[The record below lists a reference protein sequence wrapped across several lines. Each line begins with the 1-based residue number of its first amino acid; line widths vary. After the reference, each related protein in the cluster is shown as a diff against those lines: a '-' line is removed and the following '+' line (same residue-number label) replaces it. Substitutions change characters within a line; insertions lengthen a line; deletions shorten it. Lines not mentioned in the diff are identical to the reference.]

1 MSEVEKEAITEFD
14 SWGIRAFTT
23 TRNAGTFS
31 LASAEPV
38 NEVMGRWSAVQSDLR
53 EVAHRLVSVRQV
65 HGDHV
70 LVHTGGWEGWLR
82 AGEADGHIASERGTA
97 LAVGIAD
104 CVPVF
109 IAHSSGVVGLLHSG
123 WRGTAARITAKAIDA
138 FQRYGIPGGDLA
150 IHLGPAICGRCYEVS
165 ADVREQLTGQPAIRP
180 GNVDLR
186 SLIAEQASTAG
197 VRRITVDGSCTRC
210 DNDRFFSHRAGDAGR
225 QIAVIVGALSTE
237 P

>member
-1 MSEVEKEAITEFD
+1 VNEVEKEAITEFE

-31 LASAEPV
+31 LVSSEPV
-38 NEVMGRWSAVQSDLR
+38 NEVMGRWTAVQNDVR
-53 EVAHRLVSVRQV
+53 DIAPRLVSLRQV
-65 HGDHV
+65 HGDRI
-70 LVHTGGWEGWLR
+70 LVHTGGWDGWLR
-82 AGEADGHIASERGTA
+82 AGEADGHIASDRGTA

-109 IAHSSGVVGLLHSG
+109 IAHSSGAVGLLHSG
-123 WRGTAARITAKAIDA
+123 WRGTVARITSKAIEA
-138 FQRYGIPGGDLA
+138 FQRYGIAAEELA

-165 ADVREQLTGQPAIRP
+165 PDVREQLTGQPTIRA

-186 SLIAEQASTAG
+186 SLIAEQASTSG
-197 VRRITVDGSCTRC
+197 VKKITVDGSCTRC

-225 QIAVIVGALSTE
+225 QIAVIAGAL
-237 P
+237 